1 MRTTCA
7 GCSRLLF
14 ILDDGHALPE
24 AEAEVVEGLVLL
36 EEIQPV
42 PAAQPVAATPR
53 LRGEVPVTPVAP
65 IMPIT
70 PVTPDLQ
77 YILMQTMQQ
86 QMFQLQQQLQMQQ
99 QQQMM
104 TFQRPPQSLL
114 GRSGAS
120 RSITFPS
127 SSSASSSSASSS
139 SASPVPLLHSI
150 TEEGEEDLK
159 RMESD
164 GEF

>member
-1 MRTTCA
+1 M
-7 GCSRLLF
+7 F

-24 AEAEVVEGLVLL
+24 AEAEVVEGLVQLD
-36 EEIQPV
+36 EIQPV

-53 LRGEVPVTPVAP
+53 LRGEAPVAP
-65 IMPIT
+65 DAPVTPIT

-77 YILMQTMQQ
+77 YIMMQTMQQ
-86 QMFQLQQQLQMQQ
+86 QMIQLQQQFQLQQQ

-120 RSITFPS
+120 RSITFT
-127 SSSASSSSASSS
+127 SSS
-139 SASPVPLLHSI
+139 SASPVPLLRSI
-150 TEEGEEDLK
+150 SEEGDEELK
-159 RMESD
+159 RMESESE
-164 GEF
+164 GEL

>member
-53 LRGEVPVTPVAP
+53 LRGEAPVAPVAP
-65 IMPIT
+65 ITPIT

-86 QMFQLQQQLQMQQ
+86 QMFQLQQQLQMQ

-127 SSSASSSSASSS
+127 SSSASSSSAS
-139 SASPVPLLHSI
+139 PVPLLHSI

>member
-1 MRTTCA
+1 MQTTCA

-24 AEAEVVEGLVLL
+24 AEAEVVEGLVQL

-53 LRGEVPVTPVAP
+53 LRGEAPVAP
-65 IMPIT
+65 ITPIT
-70 PVTPDLQ
+70 PVTLDLQ

-86 QMFQLQQQLQMQQ
+86 QMFQLQQQLQLQQ

-127 SSSASSSSASSS
+127 SSSASLS

-164 GEF
+164 GEL